1 MFAFFLVL
9 MNAKIR
15 KELLKTGKA
24 RRRREN
30 ENSTLLNLDFSV
42 PALSF
47 IFFVVPR
54 RLLQPV
60 LLGEFRCVILLS
72 EKAKR

>member
-1 MFAFFLVL
+1 
-9 MNAKIR
+9 
-15 KELLKTGKA
+15 
-24 RRRREN
+24 
-30 ENSTLLNLDFSV
+30 
-42 PALSF
+42 
-47 IFFVVPR
+47 VPR